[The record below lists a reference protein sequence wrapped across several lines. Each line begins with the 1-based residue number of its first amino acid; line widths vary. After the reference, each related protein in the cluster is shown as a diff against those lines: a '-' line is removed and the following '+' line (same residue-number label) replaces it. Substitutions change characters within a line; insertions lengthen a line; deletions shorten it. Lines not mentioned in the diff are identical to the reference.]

1 MEAYNLLRY
10 HADRFSTSVEALEEH
25 LAFKGTHT
33 VLARNNMYFLLKH
46 GLEQYIS
53 DSRMPL
59 PELPGAVFT
68 RLDYN
73 LREMRREKRHQAEDA
88 AKYLLSHPADE
99 ETDVDAPL
107 AEVNRGGLLEMGVDA
122 ITEDLLVEMQ
132 SLLRRMT
139 GAVARLLAQRSLP
152 TSLVLLTTLAFVMCA
167 RTRSHGELAIVSLI
181 YVTTHRNRRQST
193 SAITHACHPKHSQ
206 CCALVRLE
214 CVFYNAYIH
223 FFHLF
228 FFFSY
233 RLCLLIPDLVYDP
246 QMSVPDVIVW
256 ILTSGTRR
264 AFIRILAVDL
274 IYHPQVRAKHP

>member
-1 MEAYNLLRY
+1 MSLCVHMCAHSHVHLFTRMHACTLACALQRMHAYTHARIPFRIRAFAHERAHFVFANAHTRYHFIAWEDKHPLLELYSEWEDVQYRMEAYNLLRY
-10 HADRFSTSVEALEEH
+10 HADRFSKSVEALEEH

-53 DSRMPL
+53 DSRIPL

-139 GAVARLLAQRSLP
+139 GAAARLLAQRSLSSP
-152 TSLVLLTTLAFVMCA
+152 LD
-167 RTRSHGELAIVSLI
+167 
-181 YVTTHRNRRQST
+181 Y
-193 SAITHACHPKHSQ
+193 
-206 CCALVRLE
+206 
-214 CVFYNAYIH
+214 
-223 FFHLF
+223 
-228 FFFSY
+228 
-233 RLCLLIPDLVYDP
+233 
-246 QMSVPDVIVW
+246 
-256 ILTSGTRR
+256 
-264 AFIRILAVDL
+264 
-274 IYHPQVRAKHP
+274 